1 MFFVVHQTTLCF
13 LSKYSFSFLC
23 QPVTFSSLM
32 SNYYF
37 QRQAPTFTLITDLTG
52 LLNKEG
58 FLFFI
63 IILGFFQGLW
73 FDPMLPIV
81 LEITW
86 LSKRLQHIYNFKIFG
101 AFCMYISREY
111 AWHYRAPMFL
121 ITLLRCSPVPILGPS
136 SWQTF

>member
-1 MFFVVHQTTLCF
+1 
-13 LSKYSFSFLC
+13 
-23 QPVTFSSLM
+23 M

-81 LEITW
+81 LEIT
-86 LSKRLQHIYNFKIFG
+86 
-101 AFCMYISREY
+101 
-111 AWHYRAPMFL
+111 
-121 ITLLRCSPVPILGPS
+121 
-136 SWQTF
+136 